1 MSCATLSIQD
11 CVKEAAM
18 PLSAGIGG
26 KAEVEV
32 LDTQGLWQPVDG
44 LLLEVDQLQVEFR
57 TRDGV
62 AKAING
68 VSFDLHEG
76 ETLAILGESGSGKSV
91 TAQAIMGILDSP
103 PAFITGGEVRYCGQ
117 DTFRLSDEDRR
128 RVRGPEISMVFQ
140 DALSALNPVFPVG
153 WQIAEM
159 FRKHRGMSK
168 SDSLA
173 QAVRL
178 MERVQIPGAAQ
189 RVKAYPHQFSGG
201 MRQRIMIAMAIALDP
216 AVLIA
221 DEPTTALDVTVQ
233 AQIMKLLAD
242 LQEERQMG
250 LILIT
255 HDLGVVADV
264 ADRIAVMYAGRI
276 VEESDV
282 FEIYASPAHPYTKGL
297 LESVPRL
304 DQKGGQLAAIGGLPP
319 NLTRIPP
326 GCPFNPRC
334 SYAQDI
340 CRVDP
345 PPPLREVVYHRMAAC
360 HFSELV
366 LEHNPKLEITQTVD
380 DVQAALEYGPEP
392 TAVSEPD
399 RIADA
404 GPGSGVLA

>member
-1 MSCATLSIQD
+1 VSLSVGTGRKVD
-11 CVKEAAM
+11 
-18 PLSAGIGG
+18 
-26 KAEVEV
+26 VEI
-32 LDTQGLWQPVDG
+32 LDTKGLWQPVDG

-68 VSFDLHEG
+68 VSFDLHQG

-117 DTFRLSDEDRR
+117 DILKLTDDDRR

-159 FRKHRGMSK
+159 FRKHRGMNK
-168 SDSLA
+168 SDSTA
-173 QAVRL
+173 QAIRL
-178 MERVQIPGAAQ
+178 MQRVQIPGAAQ
-189 RVKAYPHQFSGG
+189 RIKAYPHQFSGG

-233 AQIMKLLAD
+233 AQIMNLLAD
-242 LQEERQMG
+242 LQDERKMG

-276 VEESDV
+276 VEQADV
-282 FEIYASPAHPYTKGL
+282 FDIYASPAHPYTKGL

-304 DQKGGQLAAIGGLPP
+304 DQKGQQLAAIGGLPP
-319 NLTRIPP
+319 SLTRIPP

-345 PPPLREVVYHRMAAC
+345 PPPLREVVYHRLAAC
-360 HFSELV
+360 HFSELL
-366 LEHNPKLEITQTVD
+366 LEHSPELEVTQTVE

-392 TAVSEPD
+392 TAVSE
-399 RIADA
+399 REHIVDA
-404 GPGSGVLA
+404 GPGSGVLP

>member
-1 MSCATLSIQD
+1 MTLS
-11 CVKEAAM
+11 VGPEARAD
-18 PLSAGIGG
+18 I
-26 KAEVEV
+26 EV
-32 LDTQGLWQPVDG
+32 LDSRGVWQPVDG
-44 LLLEVDQLQVEFR
+44 LLLEVNQLQVEFR
-57 TRDGV
+57 TREGI

-68 VSFDLHEG
+68 VSFDLHER

-103 PAFITGGEVRYCGQ
+103 PGFITGGEVRYCGQ
-117 DTFRLSDEDRR
+117 DILKMTDDDRR
-128 RVRGPEISMVFQ
+128 RIRGREISMVFQ

-159 FRKHRGMSK
+159 FRKHRGMNK
-168 SDSLA
+168 ADSLA

-178 MERVQIPGAAQ
+178 MQRVQIPGAAQ

-233 AQIMKLLAD
+233 AQIMQLLAD
-242 LQEERQMG
+242 LQQERKMG

-264 ADRIAVMYAGRI
+264 ADQIAVMYAGRI
-276 VEESDV
+276 VEQTDA
-282 FEIYASPAHPYTKGL
+282 FELYAQPGHPYTKGL
-297 LESVPRL
+297 LESIPRL
-304 DQKGGQLAAIGGLPP
+304 DQKGETLSAIGGLPP
-319 NLTRIPP
+319 NLMHIPP

-334 SYAQDI
+334 QYAQDI

-345 PPPLREVVYHRMAAC
+345 PPPLREITRNRFAAC
-360 HFSELV
+360 HFSELLLTHSPE
-366 LEHNPKLEITQTVD
+366 LEVTQTTEEVE
-380 DVQAALEYGPEP
+380 AHLEYGADYRPPVDLLDEPEV
-392 TAVSEPD
+392 ARGGEPQ
-399 RIADA
+399 
-404 GPGSGVLA
+404 

>member
-1 MSCATLSIQD
+1 VTLS
-11 CVKEAAM
+11 VGA
-18 PLSAGIGG
+18 GG
-26 KAEVEV
+26 KADVEI
-32 LDTQGLWQPVDG
+32 LDSQGLWQPVEG

-68 VSFDLHEG
+68 VSFELHEG

-103 PAFITGGEVRYCGQ
+103 PGFVTGGEVRYCGKNI
-117 DTFRLSDEDRR
+117 LAMSDDARR

-159 FRKHRGMSK
+159 FRMHRGMNK
-168 SDSLA
+168 SDSQA
-173 QAVRL
+173 QAIRL
-178 MERVQIPGAAQ
+178 MQRVQIPGAAQ

-233 AQIMKLLAD
+233 AQIMQLMAD
-242 LQEERQMG
+242 LQQERKMG

-276 VEESDV
+276 VEQADA
-282 FEIYASPAHPYTKGL
+282 FELYAQPGQPYTKGL
-297 LESVPRL
+297 LDSIPRL
-304 DQKGGQLAAIGGLPP
+304 DQKGETLSAIGGLPP
-319 NLTRIPP
+319 NLMNIPP

-334 SYAQDI
+334 HYAQDI

-345 PPPLREVVYHRMAAC
+345 PPPLREVARHRLAAC
-360 HFSELV
+360 HFSELLLAHSPE
-366 LEHNPKLEITQTVD
+366 LEVTQTTEEVE
-380 DVQAALEYGPEP
+380 AHLELGLEYPSAVGGLDHDQEIEREDEP
-392 TAVSEPD
+392 
-399 RIADA
+399 R
-404 GPGSGVLA
+404 